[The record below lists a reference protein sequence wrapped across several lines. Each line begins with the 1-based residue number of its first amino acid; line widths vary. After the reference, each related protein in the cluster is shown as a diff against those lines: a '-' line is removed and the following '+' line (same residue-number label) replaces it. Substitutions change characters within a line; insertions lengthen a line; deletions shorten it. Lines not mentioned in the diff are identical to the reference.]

1 MAQERSG
8 DVTHETNTL
17 IGGGG
22 PLGEGGGGGGQPI
35 PPRPDGHTARGGGV
49 TRPWGWGGLRMG
61 RGPSPP
67 LKGAPRAS
75 WATQWPRTPARS
87 AAPSPH
93 QRTKGTLGA
102 GDPGGQNGAG
112 RVTMPNPQTPPTAA
126 WVVDT
131 GIPTARA
138 EGGGFMAE
146 RGRFIRGGGEGSLST
161 FCPVTFEDQPG
172 TTPCPHPTPPRGRS
186 GSLCFPISF
195 IK

>member
-22 PLGEGGGGGGQPI
+22 PLGEGGGGGGSAHPT
-35 PPRPDGHTARGGGV
+35 PARRAYRPGGGGV

-138 EGGGFMAE
+138 EGGGSWQ
-146 RGRFIRGGGEGSLST
+146 RGAALSVVVGRGHFPLFVLSLSKISQGL
-161 FCPVTFEDQPG
+161 PPA
-172 TTPCPHPTPPRGRS
+172 PTPPHPGGGVVRFVF
-186 GSLCFPISF
+186 LFHL
-195 IK
+195 